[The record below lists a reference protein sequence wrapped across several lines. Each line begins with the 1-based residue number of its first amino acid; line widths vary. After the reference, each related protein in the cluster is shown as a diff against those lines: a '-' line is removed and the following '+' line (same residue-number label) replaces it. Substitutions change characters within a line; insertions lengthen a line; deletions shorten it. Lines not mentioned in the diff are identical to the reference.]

1 MDRSIEEKFVKNFV
15 IKDKRERILYELN
28 SLKKR
33 REGIRRICFC
43 VYDNKYIVFQDS
55 KLSDE
60 ELFAEVKKFIDVNKV
75 CYVIADSSDDGKF
88 MPFKEAFANMCDFEM
103 SYIIICNENVVLM
116 GAEYEVPCPP
126 CRFILRKD

>member
-15 IKDKRERILYELN
+15 VKDKRERILYELN

-33 REGIRRICFC
+33 REGIRRICLSG
-43 VYDNKYIVFQDS
+43 YDNKFIVFQDS

-60 ELFAEVKKFIDVNKV
+60 ELFAEAKKFIDVNKE

-88 MPFKEAFANMCDFEM
+88 MPFKEAFANMCEHEM
-103 SYIIICNENVVLM
+103 SYVIICSENLVLF
-116 GAEYEVPCPP
+116 GEEYEVPNHP